1 MAPAP
6 WTVPA
11 ALPGDDRFLDYVRE
25 LTQPDGAQ
33 DAAVDVRA
41 VTVDPAT
48 AGAGRVEDPW
58 VSRHVVGQNDALAVV
73 RDYLARGETFRSALR
88 TAVVVEEF
96 IAADASAQVVSG
108 VHETFE
114 EEVAMVRTAHGV
126 CVGGTDRAGPADTY
140 LVRRSDLN
148 ILVEW
153 IAEKHRQV
161 VPTPSGLTER
171 SLPAALRNRP
181 CLTEEQIRDMVRIAL
196 AAEAEM
202 GLPVRL
208 ELAWK
213 DGAVYVLWCE
223 AVG

>member
-1 MAPAP
+1 MAHAP
-6 WTVPA
+6 SAVLDA
-11 ALPGDDRFLDYVRE
+11 APGDDRFLDYVRE
-25 LTQPDGAQ
+25 LTQRDGAQ

-48 AGAGRVEDPW
+48 AGAGRIEGPR
-58 VSRHVVGQNDALAVV
+58 VSRHVVGPNDALAVV
-73 RDYLARGETFRSALR
+73 RDYLARGVAFRSSRR

-108 VHETFE
+108 VREPFAE
-114 EEVAMVRTAHGV
+114 KVAVVKAAHGV
-126 CVGGTDRAGPADTY
+126 CAGGTDHAGAADTY
-140 LVRRSDLN
+140 LVRRTDLN

-171 SLPAALRNRP
+171 PLPAALRNRP
-181 CLTEEQIRDMVRIAL
+181 CLTEEQIRDMVRISL
-196 AAEAEM
+196 VAEVEL

-213 DGAVYVLWCE
+213 NGAVYVLWCE
-223 AVG
+223 AVA